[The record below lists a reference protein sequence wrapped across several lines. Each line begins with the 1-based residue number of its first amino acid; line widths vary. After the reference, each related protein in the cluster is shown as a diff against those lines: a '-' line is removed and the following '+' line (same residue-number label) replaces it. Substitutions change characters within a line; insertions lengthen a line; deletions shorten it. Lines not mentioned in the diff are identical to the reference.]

1 MIMKHHGIDGEV
13 QDGNHKEWSDLT
25 DDGSSQGEQ
34 PAAEPDSGIDG
45 SSESAGGMGNNNKG
59 SSITVPAIVL
69 SGLMLLALATVAML
83 ANNNK
88 GDESTQ
94 EEIVFEPEEVS
105 LDEGSAT
112 LRATYS
118 TASDAYF
125 TSNGEDSIQLSIV
138 KDEDTLDLYD
148 VTGTL
153 DSIQKVGVAGMDQ
166 GQICT
171 VEILHEVK
179 YSIQGYF
186 SSSTCLFGISVTLTP
201 SSSQLLAQGCS
212 VDINLDPSGM
222 YVAPRPDNLVFDK
235 SFEGI
240 SSEVYNFYLHDV
252 LLPRGVNCPA
262 FSQ

>member
-1 MIMKHHGIDGEV
+1 MGIDGES
-13 QDGNHKEWSDLT
+13 QDRNHNKWIDESGAD
-25 DDGSSQGEQ
+25 SSLSEQ
-34 PAAEPDSGIDG
+34 PAAEAESLREGRQ
-45 SSESAGGMGNNNKG
+45 SSQPAGAQENKG
-59 SSITVPAIVL
+59 ASVSVPAIVL
-69 SGLMLLALATVAML
+69 AGLMLLALATVAVL
-83 ANNNK
+83 ANKNK
-88 GDESTQ
+88 GGDAIQ

-138 KDEDTLDLYD
+138 KDEDTSDLYD
-148 VTGTL
+148 VTGTH
-153 DSIQKVGVAGMDQ
+153 DSIQKVGVAGMDK

-179 YSIQGYF
+179 YSIQGNF
-186 SSSTCLFGISVTLTP
+186 SSSTCLFGISVTLIP

-240 SSEVYNFYLHDV
+240 SSEVFNFYLRDV

>member
-1 MIMKHHGIDGEV
+1 MDIDGES
-13 QDGNHKEWSDLT
+13 QDANHDKWINESGAD
-25 DDGSSQGEQ
+25 SSLSEQ
-34 PAAEPDSGIDG
+34 PAAGSEDSKEGHG
-45 SSESAGGMGNNNKG
+45 SSDSAGGMDNSNKG
-59 SSITVPAIVL
+59 GSISVPAIVL
-69 SGLMLLALATVAML
+69 AGLMLLALATAAVIAY
-83 ANNNK
+83 NNK
-88 GDESTQ
+88 GGDSAQ

-138 KDEDTLDLYD
+138 KDEDTSDLYN

-179 YSIQGYF
+179 YSIQGNF

-201 SSSQLLAQGCS
+201 SGSQLLAQGCS

-222 YVAPRPDNLVFDK
+222 YVAPRPANLVFDK

-240 SSEVYNFYLHDV
+240 RSEVFNFYLRDV
-252 LLPRGVNCPA
+252 ALPRGVNCPA